1 MILSSSRGAAVP
13 LILQRQLVG
22 IGQIYFQASP
32 LFGTVLLLCLYLNAP
47 ALALGCALGVCAASL
62 AAWAMR
68 LPSENRHNGIYSFN
82 GALTGIGLCASYRLD
97 GALLV
102 WIAAS
107 GLLTAALTQAMQRLR
122 LPPLTLPFVLMMW
135 LAMAIG
141 QNFGLQ
147 PSTPPGGA
155 SGDAPLNYLFCSLGQ
170 ATFIGLAPIGMLLWA
185 AMSRR
190 DWHLA
195 MSALAAASLSW
206 LAFMVADAAWPG
218 SGIAAHATG
227 AGVNS
232 VLAMLALG
240 CRRCRWHLRLA
251 GVALS
256 IALSIA
262 LGSLALPYF
271 TLPFILSTWMI
282 ISLSSCT
289 WVCVD
294 NFILRR

>member
-1 MILSSSRGAAVP
+1 

-32 LFGTVLLLCLYLNAP
+32 IFGTVLLLCLYLNAP
-47 ALALGCALGVCAASL
+47 PLALGCALGVSSASL

-82 GALTGIGLCASYRLD
+82 GALTGIGLCAVYRLD

-107 GLLTAALTQAMQRLR
+107 GLVTAALTQVMQRLR
-122 LPPLTLPFVLMMW
+122 IPPLTLPFVLMMW

-147 PSTPPGGA
+147 PLTAPAAA
-155 SGDAPLNYLFCSLGQ
+155 SCGSAPLNYLFCTLSQ
-170 ATFIGLAPIGMLLWA
+170 AIFIGLAPLGMLLWA

-190 DWHLA
+190 AWHLA
-195 MSALAAASLSW
+195 MSALAAACISW
-206 LAFMVADAAWPG
+206 LTFIAAAAAWPD
-218 SGIAAHATG
+218 SGIAAHSTG
-227 AGVNS
+227 AGINS
-232 VLAMLALG
+232 TLAMLALG
-240 CRRCRWHLRLA
+240 SRQCRWHLRLA

-256 IALSIA
+256 IALSIVFGG
-262 LGSLALPYF
+262 LSFPYF
-271 TLPFILSTWMI
+271 TLPFILA
-282 ISLSSCT
+282 T
-289 WVCVD
+289 WV
-294 NFILRR
+294 ILSGIKRH

>member
-1 MILSSSRGAAVP
+1 VILSSSRGAAVP

-32 LFGTVLLLCLYLNAP
+32 IFGTVLLLCLYLNAP
-47 ALALGCALGVCAASL
+47 PLALGCALGVSSASL

-82 GALTGIGLCASYRLD
+82 GALTGIGLCAGYRLD

-107 GLLTAALTQAMQRLR
+107 GPLTAALTQTVRCLR
-122 LPPLTLPFVLMMW
+122 IPPLTLPFVLMMW
-135 LAMAIG
+135 LAMATG

-147 PSTPPGGA
+147 PLTAPAAAGCGS
-155 SGDAPLNYLFCSLGQ
+155 APLNYLFCSLSQ
-170 ATFIGLAPIGMLLWA
+170 ATFVGLAPLGMLMWA
-185 AMSRR
+185 SMSRY

-195 MSALAAASLSW
+195 MSALAGASISW
-206 LAFMVADAAWPG
+206 LTFITGAAAWPE

-227 AGVNS
+227 AGINS
-232 VLAMLALG
+232 ALAMLALG
-240 CRRCRWHLRLA
+240 SRQCHLHLRLA
-251 GVALS
+251 GAALS

-262 LGSLALPYF
+262 FGSLSLPYF
-271 TLPFILSTWMI
+271 TLPFILA
-282 ISLSSCT
+282 T
-289 WVCVD
+289 WV
-294 NFILRR
+294 ILSGIKRY